1 MKTPLH
7 AQKVAILSRL
17 IKESSLTSEE
27 ALLLLKPEEE
37 EETYVPQQ
45 TIEGSVFVPYTSGT
59 NITSATNLYWTTT
72 TTSGSIS
79 VTNNSTSNADL

>member
-37 EETYVPQQ
+37 EETQVPEQ
-45 TIEGSVFVPYTSGT
+45 TIKGSVFVPYTSG
-59 NITSATNLYWTTT
+59 TNLYWTTT

>member
-17 IKESSLTSEE
+17 IKDGSLTSEE

-37 EETYVPQQ
+37 EETFVPQQ
-45 TIEGSVFVPYTSGT
+45 TIVGSVFVPYSDT
-59 NITSATNLYWTTT
+59 ATCSNWVTTT
-72 TTSGSIS
+72 TLGSIS
-79 VTNNSTSNADL
+79 VTNNSISNADL